1 MLVIA
6 SEGLPPMIALFLG
19 NVAEG
24 HGIKLDRQKL
34 VDVLEQLRRSP
45 VGLDNV
51 LRSSVHYGVAFHHAG
66 QYYTLAGS
74 L

>member
-1 MLVIA
+1 MLT
-6 SEGLPPMIALFLG
+6 G
-19 NVAEG
+19 NVAELPPG
-24 HGIKLDRQKL
+24 DTAEHHGIKLDRQKL

-66 QYYTLAGS
+66 QYYTLTAN
-74 L
+74 